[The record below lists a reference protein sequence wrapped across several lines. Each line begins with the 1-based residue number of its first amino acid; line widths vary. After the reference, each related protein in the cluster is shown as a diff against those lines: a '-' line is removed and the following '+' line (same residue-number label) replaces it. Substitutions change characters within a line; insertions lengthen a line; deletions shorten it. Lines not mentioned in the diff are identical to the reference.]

1 MNKTV
6 LILWSISSLIVS
18 GLFIFHGLM
27 IFQLGELPLIP
38 FMSALVAM
46 AYGLSTVYLLSLSW
60 IKPSQRLV
68 TLSKY
73 IVISMFIIQLAL
85 NLDVEMISGL
95 EWAGLLIVA
104 LMLGTNWLTV
114 KFVVNNKEA

>member
-1 MNKTV
+1 M
-6 LILWSISSLIVS
+6 VS

-38 FMSALVAM
+38 FISALVAM
-46 AYGLSTVYLLSLSW
+46 AYGISTVYLLSLSW
-60 IKPSQRLV
+60 TKPSLRLV
-68 TLSKY
+68 ILTKY

-104 LMLGTNWLTV
+104 IMLGTNWLTV
-114 KFVVNNKEA
+114 KFVVKSKEA